1 MMFLAPS
8 CQIVEDDGQVLDF
21 LTPVGDIVR
30 GRGLTQTV
38 VVEGH
43 VELERTVAQRQELI
57 LELQDLADCYI
68 AVEGYTDLR
77 SIYYVMRQEYPG
89 MFDGKKAIQAIRK
102 ALKEETY

>member
-8 CQIVEDDGQVLDF
+8 CQVVEDDGQVLDF

-57 LELQDLADCYI
+57 LELQVLTHPDAHGETEVAQGLTT
-68 AVEGYTDLR
+68 V
-77 SIYYVMRQEYPG
+77 P
-89 MFDGKKAIQAIRK
+89 QALMVVIKVINLNQR
-102 ALKEETY
+102 L